1 MGEKINIEV
10 REAPQGSFTRVHRP
24 LQGTSKNPGFTESTG
39 NREVQV
45 YTGLYA
51 DLCSM
56 AEQLYA
62 ANGGATDSGSVQ
74 RTYDVR
80 QTQGEMGE
88 LTITNEHYRRPR
100 QENDDDDGGTDDEE
114 DDYGDDPGSS
124 PDYPEISV
132 QCNTV
137 EEPLMLHPKF
147 KGAMTGDVAIG
158 VHAMIN
164 GASEGSMIEMADG
177 SLKRVGELVKGAG
190 DILKFIRMGVTHYLA
205 PHTVVTIRHKGHS
218 GGGTVGQIGHVS
230 GLPAAGKGMR
240 WLCVGT
246 GREKC
251 GPEVYTTSVW
261 ECGNW
266 DTSLYD

>member
-45 YTGLYA
+45 FTGLYA
-51 DLCSM
+51 DLCGM
-56 AEQLYA
+56 AEELYSA
-62 ANGGATDSGSVQ
+62 AGAESGSVQ
-74 RTYDVR
+74 TTWEVR

-88 LTITNEHYRRPR
+88 LTITREHYRRPR
-100 QENDDDDGGTDDEE
+100 QENDDDEGGTDDEE

-164 GASEGSMIEMADG
+164 GASEGSMLEMADG